1 MPNNNYYQ
9 QQAESFFNN
18 TFDVDMSPLYQ
29 AFLASIPAGG
39 HIVDAGCGSG
49 RDSRYF
55 ADHGFEITAFDASS
69 ALVELAKKHTG
80 LEILVST
87 FSEFS
92 TTKPVDGIWACASLL
107 HVPYTE
113 LKNTLKHLAKSLKTG
128 GVFYCSFKYGEGEVE
143 REGRHFTNLNETL
156 LADVLQGTNLTV
168 AKYWQTGDQR
178 EGRES
183 ERWLNAILVKS

>member
-1 MPNNNYYQ
+1 MTNNYYQ

-29 AFLASIPAGG
+29 AFLTSIPAGG

-69 ALVELAKKHTG
+69 ALIELAKKHTG
-80 LEILVST
+80 LEILLSS
-87 FSEFS
+87 FAEFS
-92 TTKPVDGIWACASLL
+92 TNKPADGIWACASLL
-107 HVPYTE
+107 HVPYAE
-113 LKNTLKHLAKSLKTG
+113 LKNTFKYLAKSLKTG

-156 LADVLQGTNLTV
+156 LAEILQGTNLTV
-168 AKYWQTGDQR
+168 AKHWQTGDQR
-178 EGRES
+178 EGREN
-183 ERWLNAILVKS
+183 ERWLNAMLVKS